1 MLRGRSLVRCAV
13 LSAALLLM
21 QGCATQSEVQI
32 ASAPPVAGK
41 AVPIRLE
48 ACTDRTGTKERD
60 LAAEATRLI
69 TERLNKSTHFE
80 LRDDAPFVV
89 TCEVTQYVE
98 GSAVKRW
105 IMPGWGSTVGQIA
118 LMVSSAKDQ
127 SVIAIIQGNVT
138 VSGGGLYTIGAENYI
153 LASAADDVIAKLRA
167 WAVDPGAV
175 EKR

>member
-1 MLRGRSLVRCAV
+1 MHPQSLIRGAV
-13 LSAALLLM
+13 LLAAVLLA
-21 QGCATQSEVQI
+21 QSCATQSEVQV
-32 ASAPPVAGK
+32 AAPSTAGGK
-41 AVPIRLE
+41 TVQVRLE
-48 ACTDRTGTKERD
+48 RCTDRTGTKDRD

-69 TERLNKSTHFE
+69 AERLRSAPGIQVN
-80 LRDDAPFVV
+80 DDAPFILS
-89 TCEVTQYVE
+89 CEVTQYVE

-153 LASAADDVIAKLRA
+153 LASAADDVVAKLRA
-167 WAVDPGAV
+167 WASEPGAPA
-175 EKR
+175 K